1 MNTSESIQNGTSG
14 GCRIFSIIADR
25 AEEAIAVLDA
35 NGMVRYA
42 NAAWLRMHGREHPG
56 EVVGKPISAFH
67 NKEQMRGD
75 ILPFLREIG
84 QRGQISGPVGHLHS
98 SGTVVSTNT
107 TMTALKGKGGELRG
121 VIVSAMDTSQTEQ
134 LQKDVRG
141 LEREI
146 EKRAAEMKSVVER
159 LEEQSRQQEMIEDLL
174 KARGVELS
182 SVNKRLWQYLSE
194 REEAQE
200 QLRVLN
206 AALADKDKEM
216 TGLKDRLQRQSVE
229 QVRMEQQWRIQHR
242 EMTGAIKQLRDDVI
256 EMKHREV
263 EFLEDVEV
271 NPETAGNGGGLNPV
285 HLKELSDMA
294 KKFASD

>member
-14 GCRIFSIIADR
+14 AGRGFSIIAER

-42 NAAWLRMHGREHPG
+42 NAAWVRMHGREQP
-56 EVVGKPISAFH
+56 SAFH

-75 ILPFLREIG
+75 VLPFLREIG
-84 QRGQISGPVGHLHS
+84 RRGQISGPVGHLHS
-98 SGTVVSTNT
+98 SGAVVPTNT
-107 TMTALKGKGGELRG
+107 TMAALRDKGGELRG
-121 VIVSAMDTSQTEQ
+121 VIVFATDTSQTEQ

-141 LEREI
+141 LEREL
-146 EKRAAEMKSVVER
+146 EKRAAEMKSAVER

-174 KARGVELS
+174 KSRGVELS

-206 AALADKDKEM
+206 VALSDKDKEA
-216 TGLKDRLQRQSVE
+216 TDLKSRLQRQSAE
-229 QVRMEQQWRIQHR
+229 QVRMEQQMRAQHR
-242 EMTGAIKQLRDDVI
+242 ELTGAIRQLHDEVI
-256 EMKHREV
+256 AMKHREV

-271 NPETAGNGGGLNPV
+271 KPETAGPRGGLDPAQ
-285 HLKELSDMA
+285 LKELSDMA
-294 KKFASD
+294 KKFAAE